1 MAQRYFLLGPTASGK
16 TAVALDLAERLNA
29 EILSLDSMLVY
40 RGMDIGTAKPSAEEM
55 AAVPHHLIDLV
66 EPAEEFSVARYLEAA
81 AAAEADVYTRGK
93 KVLYV
98 GGTTMWFKA
107 LVFGLLDIP
116 DIEQALQDELQQQW
130 DQNGAAKLYTELQQV
145 DAAAAARIHPNDE
158 RRVLRALGVWR
169 ATGKALSDWQQQWQ
183 PGNQLPEPAALLE
196 WPREIL
202 HQRVAQRFQA
212 MVEVGLLEEI
222 AAIQSS
228 GGFGRTAG
236 KAIGYRQVLDHL
248 EGKCSLA
255 EGLQKAVTK
264 TNVLIRRQMT
274 WLRSFPDLLRIE
286 MQQGEAP
293 SEVAARLAS
302 AWHA

>member
-1 MAQRYFLLGPTASGK
+1 MTQRFFLLGPTASGK
-16 TAVALDLAERLNA
+16 TAVALDLAGRLNA

-55 AAVPHHLIDLV
+55 ASVPHHLIDLV
-66 EPAEEFSVARYLEAA
+66 EPSEEFSVARYLQ
-81 AAAEADVYTRGK
+81 AAAEAEKDVYARGK

-116 DIEQALQDELQQQW
+116 DAPQALQDELQRQW
-130 DQNGAAKLYTELQQV
+130 DRNGAADLYRELQQV
-145 DAAAAARIHPNDE
+145 DALAAEKIHPNDE
-158 RRVLRALGVWR
+158 RRILRALGVQR
-169 ATGKALSDWQQQWQ
+169 STGKALSAWQQQWQ
-183 PGNQLPEPAALLE
+183 ADSKLPEPAALLE
-196 WPREIL
+196 WPREVL
-202 HQRVAQRFQA
+202 HQRVAQRFEG
-212 MVEVGLLEEI
+212 MVEAGLLGEI
-222 AAIQSS
+222 AAILSS

-248 EGKCSLA
+248 EGKCSLE

-286 MQQGEAP
+286 MQQGEAG
-293 SEVAARLAS
+293 SEVAARLAA